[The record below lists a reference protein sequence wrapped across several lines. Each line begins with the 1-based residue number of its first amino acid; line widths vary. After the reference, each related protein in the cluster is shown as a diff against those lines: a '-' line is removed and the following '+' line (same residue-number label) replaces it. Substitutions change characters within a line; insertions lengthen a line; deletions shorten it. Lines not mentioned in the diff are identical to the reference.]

1 VKQFWIFIFRFS
13 INTFTSNE
21 VFCLALC
28 AVLFA
33 FGSYA
38 QAQSKMP
45 RVGILFIGGRDQPHL
60 EAFKQGLR
68 ERGYSE
74 GKNIVLDY
82 RYAEGKVDRLPA
94 LATELVQLKVDVIVT
109 TSGNSARAAAQAT
122 KTIPIVLTTG
132 ADPVKSGLADGLA
145 KPGHNV
151 TGLSIIEEDLSGK
164 RVEILKETFPKI
176 TRLAYLWNPIA
187 VSYSAADTTSGN
199 PSYDEAEKITKTVGV
214 QLLPYKVRSLAE
226 IEKAFADMPK
236 VRPQA
241 LLVLQSP
248 VMTLNSKRIVEL
260 ALEQHLPGMYPS
272 NQFAQEGGLIAYGP
286 VIADLYRR
294 AATYVDKILKGAN
307 PAELPIEQPTK
318 FELVINLKTAK
329 QIGLTLPPNVLAR
342 ADRVIR

>member
-1 VKQFWIFIFRFS
+1 MV
-13 INTFTSNE
+13 
-21 VFCLALC
+21 VG
-28 AVLFA
+28 AVV
-33 FGSYA
+33 
-38 QAQSKMP
+38 QAQQPTKIP

-164 RVEILKETFPKI
+164 RMEILKETFPRM

-294 AATYVDKILKGAN
+294 AATYLDKILKGAN

-329 QIGLTLPPNVLAR
+329 QIGVTLPPNVLAR